1 METEGY
7 EGGHHRYNTFPF
19 SLVSH
24 LSLSVF
30 AAKRILSPED

>member
-7 EGGHHRYNTFPF
+7 EGGHHRYSTFPF
-19 SLVSH
+19 SLLFH

-30 AAKRILSPED
+30 AAERFLSPKD